1 MNLVFGVRPYAQR
14 TRAPYIW
21 DTAGFPLPLISLPF
35 IIYSSHNSAAAFL
48 GADMNGKEIKAAAHR
63 LIASGMGKSD
73 VFSQLSGQGVKDS
86 KLAHY
91 IASYAD
97 PALCDKYEKLN
108 NVAIHVMFIQSL
120 FALFIG
126 YGLGAQIGPNA
137 KWITAALIGAIPLL
151 FAWGFYKYHAGTYNA
166 YILLTMINLPK
177 QLGGFATAPV
187 STTIG
192 LVIGIAVLALVM
204 YLRMKLF
211 PDFVFTA
218 PRKVKGKFVF
228 SS

>member
-1 MNLVFGVRPYAQR
+1 M
-14 TRAPYIW
+14 
-21 DTAGFPLPLISLPF
+21 PF
-35 IIYSSHNSAAAFL
+35 IIYNSRNSAAAFL

-63 LIASGMGKSD
+63 LIASGMGKSE
-73 VFSQLSGQGVKDS
+73 VFSQLSGKGVKDG
-86 KLAHY
+86 KLAYY

-97 PALCDKYEKLN
+97 PELCEKYERLN
-108 NVAIHVMFIQSL
+108 NVAINVMFIQAL
-120 FALFIG
+120 FALFVG
-126 YGLGAQIGPNA
+126 YGLGTQIGPNA

-151 FAWGFYKYHAGTYNA
+151 FAWGFYKYYAGAYNA
-166 YILLTMINLPK
+166 YMLLTIINIPK
-177 QLGGFATAPV
+177 QLGGFAAAPIA
-187 STTIG
+187 TTVG